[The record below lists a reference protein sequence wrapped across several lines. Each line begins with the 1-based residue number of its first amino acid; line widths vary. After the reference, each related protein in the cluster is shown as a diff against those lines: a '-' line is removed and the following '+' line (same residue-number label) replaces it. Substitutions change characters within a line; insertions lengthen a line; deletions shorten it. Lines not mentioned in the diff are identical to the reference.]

1 MKIADIEFP
10 TPLLNAL
17 RDGKLVIFAGA
28 GVSRGEPACLPD
40 FKSLAN
46 TIAKGTGKSLED
58 AEPDDFLG
66 KLQDDE
72 VKVHARAAEE
82 LSGEYLKATELHWN
96 LLRLYPDVGTVRV
109 VTTNFDLLFEQAAG
123 ILKVKPEVFRAPALP
138 LGDQFNGIVHV
149 HGAVSH
155 PDDMVIT
162 DKDFGRA
169 YINEGWAQRFLVKL
183 FSNFTILFIGYRHKD
198 RIMNYLTRALQPRET
213 NPRFALTPENET
225 APDRWHT
232 LGIQPIN
239 YPQPNEDDPH
249 SELNKG
255 IRELAKFFQRSIRD
269 WHRKITEIARK
280 PPPRDTDKETV
291 DLIEYALG
299 DETQTRFFTKA
310 ASDPKWID
318 WLDERDQLEALF
330 GDRALNEQDKLLSWW
345 LAEQFRHNHAD
356 KLFLLIGKHNTRL
369 HPHFWHNLG
378 YRIGTDKET
387 SWNQR
392 ILPRWISL
400 LLATIQKPVGTN
412 NRRPVDTSRILQWLG
427 ERCIEHGMLDSL
439 LQIFDA
445 MIESNLQLKQGFF
458 WPNGDE
464 NNESPPVN
472 AELSLICKPFPLN
485 ELWQKGLKPKLP
497 QVAERLLDRVIKHLE
512 DREITLRAWQE
523 ENRKW
528 DSEIHSCWTIK
539 PPKNTRSPRAANV
552 LIEVVRDCLE
562 WLVSNQ
568 VETATLW
575 CDRYVCSDVPLLR
588 LLAVHGVSKREDL
601 TADDKIDWL
610 LTHTELHESP
620 IHPEVFQVLQ
630 QVYPKASPERREDLI
645 KAVRAYCWPNK
656 ENPDGET
663 TARQHFEWFHWLH
676 ESDPN
681 CSRAKQA
688 LDAVLAKYP
697 EFKPSEPPDL
707 THRSRSG
714 QSPSS
719 PEELLAKPAADW
731 LDDLLLLWDRS
742 DYSELKENVA
752 KATRQNFD
760 WSLDLAEALD
770 KAKEWNADL
779 WSTLIYAWSTM
790 ALGEDRHRKV
800 LSWLGKTEL
809 YPKHNSEIAKVLY
822 GLVVKKGSVSYAL
835 NLLPQANQI
844 ATALWS
850 HLDRPKPIEKRND
863 WFNFAINHHVGKLAI
878 FWLSGFSLWRKQQD
892 PKPTTLS
899 DEYHRA
905 LSDIVGDQ
913 ALPGKL
919 GRTILMSEF
928 PFLLAVDETW
938 TRENLLPLFKA
949 DSDDFQA
956 AWDGFLSRVV
966 GDFNRVLDFN
976 HAVAKAM
983 DKPSRKAAKQ
993 IDSLLSGQ
1001 RNRFIKYYIY
1011 MLVNFA
1017 KDPLCKWIPKLLR
1030 YGSKETKD
1038 CFASEVGIHL
1048 YYMDEPEQQ
1057 DNSEQQKK
1065 WWQHWLKRYWENR
1078 LQGVPAVLESSEVE
1092 RMLDWLLHLTS
1103 VFSEAVDLAVQM
1115 PQTPLENC
1123 GVIYE
1128 LSDSDLL
1135 QNHPQAVGKLL
1146 IYLWKCN
1153 LPRYCWHSVQ
1163 EIVDALLL
1171 SDISS
1176 ELKQELEEI
1185 KVQL

>member
-1 MKIADIEFP
+1 MKIAEIEFP

-17 RDGKLVIFAGA
+17 RDGRLVIFAGA
-28 GVSRGEPACLPD
+28 GVSMGEPACLPD

-58 AEPDDFLG
+58 ADPDDFLG

-96 LLRLYPDVGTVRV
+96 LLRLYPDAGPVRI

-123 ILKVKPEVFRAPALP
+123 ILQVKPEVFRAPALP

-155 PDDMVIT
+155 PYEMVIT

-169 YINEGWAQRFLVKL
+169 YINDGWAQRFLVKL
-183 FSNFTILFIGYRHKD
+183 FSNFTILFVGYRHKD

-213 NPRFALTPENET
+213 NLRFALTPENET
-225 APDRWHT
+225 DSDRWHT

-239 YPQPNEDDPH
+239 YPQPNEDAPH

-255 IRELAKFFQRSIRD
+255 IRELAKFFQRSVRD

-299 DETQTRFFTKA
+299 DETQTRFFTKV

-345 LAEQFRHNHAD
+345 LAEQFTHNHAD

-369 HPHFWHNLG
+369 HPHFWHDLG
-378 YRIGTDKET
+378 YRIGRDKET
-387 SWNQR
+387 SWDQR
-392 ILPRWISL
+392 ILSRWISL

-412 NRRPVDTSRILQWLG
+412 NWRLVNTSRILQWLG
-427 ERCIEHGMLDSL
+427 EHCIKHEMLDSL
-439 LQIFDA
+439 LQIFDT
-445 MIESNLQLKQGFF
+445 MIESSLQLKRGFF
-458 WPNGDE
+458 RPNGDE

-472 AELSLICKPFPLN
+472 AELSLICKPSPLN
-485 ELWQKGLKPKLP
+485 ELWKKGLKPKLS
-497 QVAERLLDRVIKHLE
+497 QVAESLLDRVIRHLE
-512 DREITLRAWQE
+512 DRDVTLRAWQE
-523 ENRKW
+523 GNHKW

-539 PPKNTRSPRAANV
+539 PPKNTRSPRAAYV

-575 CDRYVCSDVPLLR
+575 CNRLVYSNALLPR
-588 LLAVHGVSKREDL
+588 VLAVHGVSKREDL

-610 LTHTELHESP
+610 LTHTDLHESP
-620 IHPEVFQVLQ
+620 IHREVFQVLQ

-645 KAVRAYCWPNK
+645 KAVRAYRSPH
-656 ENPDGET
+656 EADHDGEIM
-663 TARQHFEWFHWLH
+663 ARQHFDWFNSLNK
-676 ESDPN
+676 SDPN

-714 QSPSS
+714 QSPLS

-731 LDDLLLLWDRS
+731 LDDLLLLRDRS
-742 DYSELKENVA
+742 DYRELKENVE
-752 KATRQNFD
+752 KATKQNFD

-790 ALGEDRHRKV
+790 ELGEDRHRKV

-809 YPKHNSEIAKVLY
+809 YPKHNRAIADALY
-822 GLVVKKGSVSYAL
+822 TLVKDGGFDYTL
-835 NLLPQANQI
+835 DLLPQANEI
-844 ATALWS
+844 AATLWLN
-850 HLDRPKPIEKRND
+850 LDRSEPIGERDN

-878 FWLSGFSLWRKQQD
+878 FWLSGFLLWRKQQD
-892 PKPTTLS
+892 PESTTLS
-899 DEYHRA
+899 DEYSMT
-905 LSDIVGDQ
+905 LSGIVRDQ
-913 ALPGKL
+913 SLPGKF
-919 GRTILMSEF
+919 GRTILASQF
-928 PFLLAVDETW
+928 ANLLAVDEVW
-938 TRENLLPLFKA
+938 TQENLLPLFKP

-956 AWDGFLSRVV
+956 AWDGFLSGVV
-966 GDFNRVLDFN
+966 GDFNRVQYLN
-976 HAVAKAM
+976 PAVAEAM

-1017 KDPLCKWIPKLLR
+1017 KDPLCKWIPKLFQ
-1030 YGSKETKD
+1030 YSSQETRD
-1038 CFASEVGIHL
+1038 CFALEVGNHL
-1048 YYMDEPEQQ
+1048 EGMDESDRQ
-1057 DNSEQQKK
+1057 K
-1065 WWQHWLKRYWENR
+1065 WWQCWLKRYWKNR
-1078 LQGVPAVLESSEVE
+1078 LQNVPVKLESGEIVH
-1092 RMLDWLLHLTS
+1092 MLGWLPYLTS
-1103 VFSEAVDLAVQM
+1103 VFPEAVDLAIQI
-1115 PQTPLENC
+1115 PQIPLQDCWVIDTLSENNLWK
-1123 GVIYE
+1123 I
-1128 LSDSDLL
+1128 
-1135 QNHPQAVGKLL
+1135 HPESVAKLL
-1146 IYLWKCN
+1146 IYLWKCD
-1153 LPRYCWHSVQ
+1153 LPKYLWSL
-1163 EIVDALLL
+1163 EKEPIDKLLTL
-1171 SDISS
+1171 NIAS
-1176 ELKQELEEI
+1176 ELQCELWEI
-1185 KVQL
+1185 KIQL

>member
-10 TPLLNAL
+10 SPLLNAL

-225 APDRWHT
+225 DPDRWHT

-239 YPQPNEDDPH
+239 YPQPNEDDHH

-299 DETQTRFFTKA
+299 DETKTRFFTKA
-310 ASDPKWID
+310 ASDPGWID
-318 WLDERDQLEALF
+318 WLDKRGHLNALF
-330 GDRALNEQDKLLSWW
+330 GNGTLDAQDTVLFRW
-345 LAEQFRHNHAD
+345 LVEQFARNHANRLFRMISRHN
-356 KLFLLIGKHNTRL
+356 LPL
-369 HPHFWHNLG
+369 HPGFWEEMG
-378 YRIGTDKET
+378 WQIGRNETTWDKDVL
-387 SWNQR
+387 S
-392 ILPRWISL
+392 RWISL
-400 LLATIQKPVGTN
+400 LLATVQEYVGA
-412 NRRPVDTSRILQWLG
+412 SRMLKETRKLLAKMI
-427 ERCIEHGMLDSL
+427 ERCIDNKMLEDL
-439 LQIFDA
+439 LQIFDTMA
-445 MIESNLQLKQGFF
+445 GSRLRLGENSLFSND
-458 WPNGDE
+458 DE
-464 NNESPPVN
+464 NNEIPPVN
-472 AELSLICKPFPLN
+472 AELPLIGELTILN
-485 ELWQKGLKPKLP
+485 DVWENGLKPKLS
-497 QVAERLLDRVIKHLE
+497 QVAESLLDRVTKRLE
-512 DREITLRAWQE
+512 EQYFTLCTWGNADREREPAS
-523 ENRKW
+523 NRRFAIERHDQDKYSQKAI
-528 DSEIHSCWTIK
+528 D
-539 PPKNTRSPRAANV
+539 V
-552 LIEVVRDCLE
+552 LIDAARDCLE
-562 WLVSNQ
+562 WLASNQ
-568 VETATLW
+568 VETAVRW
-575 CDRYVCSDVPLLR
+575 CNLHVCSDAPLLR
-588 LLAVHGVSKREDL
+588 RLAVHGVSKCGDL

-610 LTHTELHESP
+610 LTHTDIHESP
-620 IHPEVFQVLQ
+620 IHPGVFQVLQ

-663 TARQHFEWFHWLH
+663 TARQHFGWFNSLYK
-676 ESDPN
+676 SDPN

-697 EFKPSEPPDL
+697 EFKPIQPLDL
-707 THRSRSG
+707 TRWSRPE
-714 QSPSS
+714 SPWSS
-719 PEELLAKPAADW
+719 EELLAKPATEW
-731 LDDLLLLWDRS
+731 LDDLLAFQGPEWDGPG
-742 DYSELKENVA
+742 YSGIIESIAE
-752 KATRQNFD
+752 ATREDFD
-760 WSLDLAEALD
+760 WGLDLAEALNRAEQWD
-770 KAKEWNADL
+770 VDL
-779 WSTLIYAWSTM
+779 WTALIYAWSTM
-790 ALGEDRHRKV
+790 ELGEDRHRKV
-800 LSWLGKTEL
+800 LRWLGKTEL
-809 YPKHNSEIAKVLY
+809 YPKHNRAIADALY
-822 GLVVKKGSVSYAL
+822 TLVKDGGFDYTL
-835 NLLPQANQI
+835 DLLPQANEI
-844 ATALWS
+844 AATLWLN
-850 HLDRPKPIEKRND
+850 LDRSEPIEERGN

-928 PFLLAVDETW
+928 PFLLAVAETW
-938 TRENLLPLFKA
+938 TRDNLLPLFKA

-956 AWDGFLSRVV
+956 AWNGFLSGVV
-966 GDFNRVLDFN
+966 GDSNRVQYLN
-976 HAVAKAM
+976 PAVAEAM
-983 DKPSRKAAKQ
+983 DKPSRKAAKW
-993 IDSLLSGQ
+993 IDRKLSSQ
-1001 RNRFIKYYIY
+1001 REQFIKYYIY

-1017 KDPLCKWIPKLLR
+1017 KDPLCKWIPKLFQ

-1065 WWQHWLKRYWENR
+1065 WWQHWLKRYWKNR
-1078 LQGVPAVLESSEVE
+1078 LQGVPAELESGEVE
-1092 RMLDWLLHLTS
+1092 HMLDWLPHLTS
-1103 VFSEAVDLAVQM
+1103 VFSEAVDLAVRM
-1115 PQTPLENC
+1115 PKASPLRC
-1123 GVIYE
+1123 HVIYE

-1135 QNHPQAVGKLL
+1135 QNHPEAVAKLL
-1146 IYLWKCN
+1146 IYLWECDRRYARYPGQKIIN
-1153 LPRYCWHSVQ
+1153 ELLP
-1163 EIVDALLL
+1163 LN
-1171 SDISS
+1171 ISS
-1176 ELKQELEEI
+1176 ELKRELEEI